1 MKSIWMMFGKY
12 KGMSVVAK
20 ATLWF
25 FVCTVIQKCISII
38 TTPIF
43 TRLMSVEQYGQV
55 SIFNSW
61 MQIVTLICTLRL
73 DYGVFYKGIS
83 KFKDDKDGYTLS
95 MQSLSS
101 IITLIVLFF
110 YMIFRESINALTELS
125 TFLSLMMILEVFAT
139 FSVSYWT
146 IRNRYDYNYKKI
158 VIVTIAMSIFN
169 VAAGLVAAILSEN
182 KGVARIVSAA
192 IVETIIGL
200 AVYIINIQRGKRLIN
215 LAYVKFAV
223 LFNLP
228 LIPHYLSTYI
238 LEQSD
243 RIMIQKMV
251 GVSEAG
257 LYSVAYNAGIM
268 IKIVSNSINNALVPW
283 EYRKLEEN
291 DFDTLNKKL
300 NSFMILFSF
309 AALSFIALAPEAI
322 SVLAGEKYYSAVYCI
337 PPVTAS
343 CFFVFVWG
351 VYGNAE
357 FYYDANKFTMYI
369 SGAGA
374 IINLIL
380 NYVCIKTFGYVAAA
394 HTTLFCYML
403 FTISH
408 FVFVNHISEKKCGI
422 KAFDARCLTIL
433 SIALLAGSV
442 ILSLLYNHML
452 VRYILILVTLIL
464 AFVKRKQIADIVKF
478 K

>member
-1 MKSIWMMFGKY
+1 MKSIWVMLKKY

-25 FVCTVIQKCISII
+25 FICTVIQKCISVI

-55 SIFNSW
+55 SVFNSW
-61 MQIVTLICTLRL
+61 MQIVTLICTLRI

-101 IITLIVLFF
+101 FITLIVLFF
-110 YMIFRESINALTELS
+110 YLIFRYCINNLTGLS
-125 TFLSLMMILEVFAT
+125 TFLSLVMILEVFAT
-139 FSVSYWT
+139 FSISYWS

-169 VAAGLVAAILSEN
+169 VVAGLFAVILSEN

-192 IVETIIGL
+192 IVEIIIGL
-200 AVYIINIQRGKRLIN
+200 AIYIINIQRGKRLIN

-243 RIMIQKMV
+243 RIMIQKLV

-257 LYSVAYNAGIM
+257 LYSVAYNAGIL
-268 IKIVSNSINNALVPW
+268 IKMVSNSINNALVPW

-291 DFDTLNKKL
+291 DFDSLNRKL

-309 AALSFIALAPEAI
+309 AALAFITVAPEAI
-322 SVLAGEKYYSAVYCI
+322 FVLAGEKYYSAVYCI

-374 IINLIL
+374 IVNLIL
-380 NYVCIKTFGYVAAA
+380 NYVCIKAFGYTAAA
-394 HTTLFCYML
+394 YTTLFCYML

-408 FVFVNHISEKKCGI
+408 FIFVNHITEKKCGK
-422 KAFDARCLTIL
+422 KAFDAHCLTIL
-433 SIALLAGSV
+433 SVALLAGSFA
-442 ILSLLYNHML
+442 LSLLYNHML
-452 VRYILILVTLIL
+452 VRYILILVTLVL
-464 AFVKRKQIADIVKF
+464 TFVKRKQIADIVKF

>member
-1 MKSIWMMFGKY
+1 MKSIWIMLEKY

-25 FVCTVIQKCISII
+25 FVCTVIQKCISVI

-55 SIFNSW
+55 SVFNSW

-110 YMIFRESINALTELS
+110 YLIFRDCINALTELS
-125 TFLSLMMILEVFAT
+125 TFLSLVMIFEVFAA
-139 FSVSYWT
+139 FSISYWS

-169 VAAGLVAAILSEN
+169 VVAGLFAVILSEN

-192 IVETIIGL
+192 IVEIIIGL
-200 AVYIINIQRGKRLIN
+200 AIYIINIHRGKRLIN

-291 DFDTLNKKL
+291 DFGSLNKKL

-309 AALSFIALAPEAI
+309 AALAFIALAPEAI
-322 SVLAGEKYYSAVYCI
+322 FVLAGEKYYSAVYCI
-337 PPVTAS
+337 PPITAS

-374 IINLIL
+374 IVNLIL
-380 NYVCIKTFGYVAAA
+380 NYVCIKAFGYTAAA
-394 HTTLFCYML
+394 YTTLFCYML

-408 FVFVNHISEKKCGI
+408 FIFVNHISEKKCGK

-442 ILSLLYNHML
+442 VLSLLYNYML
-452 VRYILILVTLIL
+452 VRYILILVTLVL
-464 AFVKRKQIADIVKF
+464 TFVKRKQIADIVKF

>member
-1 MKSIWMMFGKY
+1 MRSIGIMFEKY
-12 KGMSVVAK
+12 KDMSVVAK

-55 SIFNSW
+55 SVFNSW
-61 MQIVTLICTLRL
+61 MQIVTLICTFRL

-83 KFKDDKDGYTLS
+83 KFKNDKDGYTLS

-110 YMIFRESINALTELS
+110 YLVFRDYINALTELS
-125 TFLSLMMILEVFAT
+125 TFLSLVMIFEVFAT
-139 FSVSYWT
+139 FSVSYWS

-158 VIVTIAMSIFN
+158 VLVTIAMSIFN
-169 VAAGLVAAILSEN
+169 VIAGLFAVILSED

-192 IVETIIGL
+192 IVEIIIGL
-200 AVYIINIQRGKRLIN
+200 AIYIINIQRGKKLFD

-257 LYSVAYNAGIM
+257 LYSVAYNAGMM

-291 DFDTLNKKL
+291 DFDSLNKKL

-309 AALSFIALAPEAI
+309 AALAFIALAPEAVF
-322 SVLAGEKYYSAVYCI
+322 VLAGEKYYSAVYCI

-369 SGAGA
+369 SGVGA
-374 IINLIL
+374 IVNLIL
-380 NYVCIKTFGYVAAA
+380 NYVCIKAFGYTAAA
-394 HTTLFCYML
+394 YTTLFCYML

-408 FVFVNHISEKKCGI
+408 FIFVNHISEKKCGK
-422 KAFDARCLTIL
+422 KAFNARCLTML
-433 SIALLAGSV
+433 SVALLTGSFA
-442 ILSLLYNHML
+442 LSLLYNHML
-452 VRYILILVTLIL
+452 ARYILILIIL
-464 AFVKRKQIADIVKF
+464 VMTFVKRKQIADIVKF

>member
-1 MKSIWMMFGKY
+1 MKSIWRMLEKY

-25 FVCTVIQKCISII
+25 FVCTVIQKCISVI

-43 TRLMSVEQYGQV
+43 TRLLSVEQYGQV
-55 SIFNSW
+55 SVFNSW
-61 MQIVTLICTLRL
+61 IQIVTLICTLRL

-83 KFKDDKDGYTLS
+83 KFKDDKDGYTLA

-101 IITLIVLFF
+101 IITLFVLFI
-110 YMIFRESINALTELS
+110 YLIFRDCINALTELS
-125 TFLSLMMILEVFAT
+125 TFLSLVMILEVFAT
-139 FSVSYWT
+139 FSISYWS

-158 VIVTIAMSIFN
+158 VIVTIVMSIFN
-169 VAAGLVAAILSEN
+169 VASGLFAVILSEN

-192 IVETIIGL
+192 IVEIIIGL
-200 AVYIINIQRGKRLIN
+200 ATYIINIQRGKRLIN
-215 LAYVKFAV
+215 LTYVKFAL

-291 DFDTLNKKL
+291 DFDSLNKKL

-309 AALSFIALAPEAI
+309 AALAFIALAPEAI
-322 SVLAGEKYYSAVYCI
+322 FVLAGEKYYTAVYCI

-380 NYVCIKTFGYVAAA
+380 NYICIKAFGYIAAA
-394 HTTLFCYML
+394 HTTLICYML

-408 FVFVNHISEKKCGI
+408 FIFVNHISEKKCG
-422 KAFDARCLTIL
+422 KRAFDARCLITVSVALITG
-433 SIALLAGSV
+433 SIV
-442 ILSLLYNHML
+442 LSLLYKHML
-452 VRYILILVTLIL
+452 VRYILILVTLVFT
-464 AFVKRKQIADIVKF
+464 FVKRKQIADIVKF